1 MRKKA
6 VRQNAGRGGQHAR
19 APQQI
24 SQLGMID
31 PGYNR
36 LSRVVSRMYT
46 PCDIVDKDS
55 VRIHN
60 FIGGEFVPPIGG
72 KYLDNIEPA
81 TGQPY
86 SLVPDSDSRD
96 VERAVDAAEKAFATW
111 SRTPAAER
119 SSILLRIAELIDR
132 DLDKFARAE
141 SIDTGKPLSLARG
154 LDIPRASSN
163 FRFFAT
169 AILHTENE
177 AHVTDGLAFNYTLRQ
192 PRGIAG
198 LISPWN
204 LPLYL
209 LSWKIA
215 PAIAVGNTAVA
226 KPSELTPMT
235 ALLLAEVC
243 REAGLPAGVLNI
255 VQGTGPNVGSP
266 MTAHPK
272 IGTISFTGGT
282 VTGRK
287 VAEACAPLFKKV
299 SLELGGKNPNIIFA
313 DADLD
318 AAIAGSVRSSFA
330 NQGQVCLCGSRV
342 FVERPAY
349 AEFVRQFIEKAS
361 QLRVGDPLE
370 TGTDQ
375 GAIVSK
381 TQLDK
386 VKFYVDLARQEG
398 GEIALGGS
406 APVPPNDRCKN
417 GYFFPPTVITGL
429 PVACRVNREE
439 IFGPVITIT
448 PFDREDEVIGYAND
462 TEYGLASSVWT
473 QNLNRAHRM
482 AEQIHSGTVWVN
494 CWLVR
499 DLRVPFGGMKQSGVG
514 REGGEEAL
522 RFFTEPKNVC
532 IAKN

>member
-1 MRKKA
+1 MPSELFKIR
-6 VRQNAGRGGQHAR
+6 
-19 APQQI
+19 
-24 SQLGMID
+24 
-31 PGYNR
+31 
-36 LSRVVSRMYT
+36 
-46 PCDIVDKDS
+46 
-55 VRIHN
+55 N
-60 FIGGEFVPPIGG
+60 FIDGQFVEPVGS

-81 TGQPY
+81 TGKPY
-86 SLVPDSDSRD
+86 SQVPDSDARD
-96 VERAVDAAEKAFATW
+96 VELAVAAADNAFPAW
-111 SRTPAAER
+111 SKTPAAER
-119 SSILLRIAELIDR
+119 SRLLLRIADLIER
-132 DLDKFARAE
+132 DLDKLARAE
-141 SIDTGKPLSLARG
+141 SIDTGKPLALARS
-154 LDIPRASSN
+154 LDIPRAASN

-177 AHVTDGLAFNYTLRQ
+177 AHVTDGVAFNYTLRQ

-299 SLELGGKNPNIIFA
+299 SLELGGKNPNIVFA

-330 NQGQVCLCGSRV
+330 NQGQVCLCGSRL
-342 FVERPAY
+342 FVERSAY
-349 AEFVRQFIEKAS
+349 KDFVERFIDKAS
-361 QLRVGDPLE
+361 QLRMGDPLDE
-370 TGTDQ
+370 NTEQ
-375 GAIVSK
+375 GAIVNK
-381 TQLDK
+381 TQLEK
-386 VKFYVDLARQEG
+386 
-398 GEIALGGS
+398 
-406 APVPPNDRCKN
+406 
-417 GYFFPPTVITGL
+417 
-429 PVACRVNREE
+429 
-439 IFGPVITIT
+439 
-448 PFDREDEVIGYAND
+448 
-462 TEYGLASSVWT
+462 
-473 QNLNRAHRM
+473 
-482 AEQIHSGTVWVN
+482 
-494 CWLVR
+494 
-499 DLRVPFGGMKQSGVG
+499 
-514 REGGEEAL
+514 
-522 RFFTEPKNVC
+522 
-532 IAKN
+532 